1 MGIPLYFK
9 TISKKFPETIISEFI
24 NVLERKQDDGTNVNT
39 HLFFD
44 LNCAI
49 HPCCQNILKAHND
62 KKVKDSVLEK
72 RMLTEIIEY
81 MKKIINLISPNTIFI
96 AIDGVAPFSKMA
108 QQRERRYKSR
118 LDKTIDDHVRTEMGI
133 DIPNFW
139 DKNAISPGTKFM
151 HSIYERIVEEIR
163 KGALKA
169 DSGSTRKI
177 IFSSAYE
184 PGEGEHKILDYI
196 RRGEENGLGED
207 DNLIIYGLDADLIM
221 LSMSSKRNHIYLLR
235 EALMFNKVIPNK
247 FLLLDI
253 DYLKFGLIMDLKEHI
268 LDYDSCYIIKDVNRI
283 IDDYIFL
290 CYFLGNDFLP
300 HIPGISLKEDG
311 HTLLLKNYISILVN
325 YGDYLVDRAKMK
337 INNQFIFSFLN
348 KLGGEEQ
355 KIYQKFMAKRKKQRP
370 SRDTSNDPYENRKII
385 LNDLPI
391 TDKMNLEKESY
402 INLGR
407 DKFKSRYYRVCFD
420 IESEEEI
427 NLVCENYIRGIK
439 WVFHYYFKGCP
450 AWDWKYNWRH
460 APLISSICNYLYNV
474 NINTIK
480 FGTSKPLEP
489 INQLLYILPKQSRSL
504 VPPEYQSLFMGNYFY
519 PDQYSVDMLFKR
531 FFWQTKPI
539 LPDMDY
545 NQLKKMYKKIVV
557 KSKNKIHG
565 VIERKIP
572 KTI

>member
-9 TISKKFPETIISEFI
+9 TISKKFPETIISEFSK
-24 NVLERKQDDGTNVNT
+24 VLDKKNSDGKRVDTN
-39 HLFFD
+39 LFFD

-49 HPCCQNILKAHND
+49 HPCCQNILKQYND
-62 KKVKDSVLEK
+62 KKVKDNVLEK
-72 RMLTEIIEY
+72 RMLTEIIDY
-81 MKKIINLISPNTIFI
+81 MQKIINLISPTLIFI

-118 LDKTIDDHVRTEMGI
+118 LDKTIDDHVRNEMGI

-139 DKNAISPGTKFM
+139 DRNAISPGTKFM
-151 HSIYERIVEEIR
+151 DSIYERIVSEI
-163 KGALKA
+163 KNGALEA
-169 DSGSTRKI
+169 QTGVTRKI

-184 PGEGEHKILDYI
+184 PGEGEHKILDFI
-196 RRGEENGLGED
+196 RRGPENGISPD
-207 DNLIIYGLDADLIM
+207 DNLVIYGLDADLIM
-221 LSMSSKRNHIYLLR
+221 LSMSSMCPQIYLLR
-235 EALMFNKVIPNK
+235 EALAFNKVIPNK

-268 LDYDSCYIIKDVNRI
+268 LEYDSCYLIKDVNRI

-311 HTLLLKNYISILVN
+311 HNLLLKNYISILVN
-325 YGDYLVDRAKMK
+325 YGDYLVDRSKMR

-348 KLGGEEQ
+348 KLAGNERE
-355 KIYQKFMAKRKKQRP
+355 IYQKFMAKRKRQRP
-370 SRDTSNDPYENRKII
+370 SQNTSNDPYDNRKTI

-391 TDKMNLEKESY
+391 TDKMNLEKESF

-427 NLVCENYIRGIK
+427 SRVCENYITGVK

-450 AWDWKYNWRH
+450 SWDWKYDWRH
-460 APLISSICNYLYNV
+460 APLISSICEYLTDV
-474 NINTIK
+474 NINAIK
-480 FGTSKPLEP
+480 FSSSRPLEP
-489 INQLLYILPKQSRSL
+489 VNQLLYILPKQSRGL
-504 VPPEYQSLFMGNYFY
+504 VPMEYQSLFTGNFFY
-519 PDQYSVDMLFKR
+519 PDQYGVDMLFKR
-531 FFWQTKPI
+531 FFWQTQPI
-539 LPDMDY
+539 LPDISY
-545 NQLKKMYKKIVV
+545 KQLKKMYSKVVNKNKNKKIAIIE
-557 KSKNKIHG
+557 KNI
-565 VIERKIP
+565 
-572 KTI
+572 

>member
-9 TISKKFPETIISEFI
+9 TISKKFPETIISEFDQ
-24 NVLERKQDDGTNVNT
+24 VLLRKGVTGSKVDT

-49 HPCCQNILKAHND
+49 HPCCQNILKYYND

-72 RMLTEIIEY
+72 RMLTEIIDY
-81 MKKIINLISPNTIFI
+81 MKKIINLISPNTVFI

-133 DIPNFW
+133 DILNFW

-151 HSIYERIVEEIR
+151 DSIYERIVHEIQQ
-163 KGALKA
+163 GAL
-169 DSGSTRKI
+169 DSESGNTRKI

-196 RRGEENGLGED
+196 RKGVENGLSPE

-221 LSMSSKRNHIYLLR
+221 LSMSSKCQHIYLLR
-235 EALMFNKVIPNK
+235 EALSFNKVVPNK

-268 LDYDSCYIIKDVNRI
+268 LNYDSCYHIKDVDRI

-311 HTLLLKNYISILVN
+311 HNLLLKNYISILVN
-325 YGDYLVDRAKMK
+325 YGDYLVDRSKMK

-348 KLGGEEQ
+348 KLASSEKE
-355 KIYQKFMAKRKKQRP
+355 IYQKFMAKRKRQRP
-370 SRDTSNDPYENRKII
+370 SRDTSNDPYENRKTI

-391 TDKMNLEKESY
+391 TDKMNLDKESY
-402 INLGR
+402 INMGR

-427 NLVCENYIRGIK
+427 KTVCDNYITGIK

-450 AWDWKYNWRH
+450 SWDWKYNWRH
-460 APLISSICNYLYNV
+460 APLISSICDHLANV

-480 FGTSKPLEP
+480 FSSSKPLEP
-489 INQLLYILPKQSRSL
+489 VNQLLYILPKQSRSL
-504 VPPEYQSLFMGNYFY
+504 VPLEYQSLFMTNYFY

-531 FFWQTKPI
+531 FFWQTQPI
-539 LPDMDY
+539 LPDMNY
-545 NQLKKMYKKIVV
+545 KQLKKMYGKV
-557 KSKNKIHG
+557 SYKNKVKKQA
-565 VIERKIP
+565 VIERMI
-572 KTI
+572 